1 MEQLLIDCFADEIIP
16 KLACV
21 HSPEQFGCL
30 TLNWKRIYNSVCKKS
45 FKRRATEE
53 AQQLCMLLRE
63 DDFENFLRNVS
74 EPYSKYTIYVI
85 KIVFELCISEAALKT
100 NDQLTT

>member
-21 HSPEQFGCL
+21 HSPEQFGYL

-45 FKRRATEE
+45 FKQRATKE
-53 AQQLCMLLRE
+53 AQQLCLPLCE
-63 DDFENFLRNVS
+63 DDIENFLQNVS
-74 EPYSKYTIYVI
+74 EHYSKYTVYVI
-85 KIVFELCISEAALKT
+85 KIVFKVCISEAALKT
-100 NDQLTT
+100 NDQ